1 MAKITRLSGEERE
14 NLVAYLD
21 GELDPQ
27 QIREI
32 ELALGRNPVARH
44 DVDMLARTW
53 DLLET
58 LPQQQVG
65 EQFVTETMSL
75 VIGAELG
82 DEQIDPLAPIKA
94 RNRTLWWSF
103 AIVLS
108 TLALVAGFVI
118 AGWLVPNPTDELL
131 RDYEIVAELDKYLEA
146 QDVDYLQKLADIK
159 EFSDTEEQH
168 ANP

>member
-32 ELALGRNPVARH
+32 ELALGRSPVARH

-53 DLLET
+53 DLLDN

-75 VIGAELG
+75 VIGAEVG
-82 DEQIDPLAPIKA
+82 GEEVDPLAPLKA

-103 AIVLS
+103 AVYVL
-108 TLALVAGFVI
+108 
-118 AGWLVPNPTDELL
+118 PNETDELL

-146 QDVDYLQKLADIK
+146 EDAEYLQKLAEIK
-159 EFSDTEEQH
+159 EFADPEEPH

>member
-32 ELALGRNPVARH
+32 ELALGRSPVARH

-53 DLLET
+53 DLLDN

-82 DEQIDPLAPIKA
+82 DEEVDPLAPLKA

-103 AIVLS
+103 AVGLVS
-108 TLALVAGFVI
+108 LALVGGYVVAGHV
-118 AGWLVPNPTDELL
+118 VPNETDELL

-146 QDVDYLQKLADIK
+146 EDAEYLQKLAEIK
-159 EFSDTEEQH
+159 EFADPEEPH

>member
-32 ELALGRNPVARH
+32 ELALGRSPVARH

-53 DLLET
+53 DLLDN

-75 VIGAELG
+75 VIGAEVG
-82 DEQIDPLAPIKA
+82 GEEVDPLAPLKA

-103 AIVLS
+103 AVGLVS
-108 TLALVAGFVI
+108 LALRLRNCGRTRQVPRGRGCRVSAEAGRNQGI
-118 AGWLVPNPTDELL
+118 RRPGGTACQPLTW
-131 RDYEIVAELDKYLEA
+131 
-146 QDVDYLQKLADIK
+146 
-159 EFSDTEEQH
+159 
-168 ANP
+168 